1 MRAHC
6 ILGGLV
12 LTCIVLRLAEAHL
25 VAEEY
30 PSVPECG
37 DTALR
42 IRAVRLCL
50 VPTLVLITNMCR
62 GVLAVYQI
70 HVCQRVFS
78 HVMHKRRE
86 VARKHPV

>member
-1 MRAHC
+1 MHC

-42 IRAVRLCL
+42 IRCAPVPSAYFSTYYKYVPWGLGSISNTRL
-50 VPTLVLITNMCR
+50 PTSVLTCY
-62 GVLAVYQI
+62 A
-70 HVCQRVFS
+70 
-78 HVMHKRRE
+78 
-86 VARKHPV
+86 